1 MLFLRDP
8 WPDTVPALTSELYIP
23 GGKQGIESEENRRN
37 QQRSGNA
44 AKAIETRAAF
54 RPLFVGEA
62 FMPDAHGTSREEHRD

>member
-44 AKAIETRAAF
+44 ARAIETNNEAATRQGQSKPAPHF
-54 RPLFVGEA
+54 DRFW
-62 FMPDAHGTSREEHRD
+62 